1 MPLSLSDKMQNFRT
15 LIFNSKDPEIA
26 TKLEEV
32 GVDADYLT
40 AGETLHNETEQLI
53 EKQKQEYQ
61 ESATAYDNFY
71 LAKDE
76 AKTKFKKTFK
86 VVDVTSRK
94 DQNLRDRLKLT
105 VAVPYA
111 IEEWISYTTNFY
123 NALLNESDFLTKIS
137 KFKVTSERVNAEK
150 SAIEALKPLRD
161 AAKKEEGEAQEA
173 TRVRNAKL
181 EELDDY
187 CDELKVFAELAL
199 EDEPQLL
206 EKLGIFVRS

>member
-1 MPLSLSDKMQNFRT
+1 MPKSLSDKMQNFRT

-26 TKLEEV
+26 TKLEEE
-32 GVDADYLT
+32 GIDADYL
-40 AGETLHNETEQLI
+40 AVGEALYTETEELV
-53 EKQKQEYQ
+53 EKQKKEYQ
-61 ESATAYDNFY
+61 ESDAAYDNFY

-94 DQNLRDRLKLT
+94 DENLRNRLKLS
-105 VAVPYA
+105 VAIPYA
-111 IEEWISYTTNFY
+111 IEAWISYTANFY
-123 NALLNESDFLTKIS
+123 NALLNETDFVTKIS
-137 KFKVTSERVNAEK
+137 KFKITTDRLNAEK
-150 SAIEALKPLRD
+150 AAIEELKSLRD

-173 TRVRNAKL
+173 TRARNAKL